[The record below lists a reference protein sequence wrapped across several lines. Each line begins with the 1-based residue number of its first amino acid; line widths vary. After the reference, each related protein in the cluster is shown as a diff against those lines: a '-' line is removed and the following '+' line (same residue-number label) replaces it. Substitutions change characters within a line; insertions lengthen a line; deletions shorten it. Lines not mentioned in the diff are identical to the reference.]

1 MVFHEI
7 TRKAISDAVE
17 RSRDIDMGLVDAQ
30 EARRTLDRLY
40 GYDVSPVLW
49 RKVKTG
55 LSAGR
60 VQSPAIRLIVQRE
73 RERMRFRAASYWDLA
88 ARHATQPAFESALV
102 AVDGR
107 RVATGK
113 DFAEDGALATPD
125 ARWLDE
131 GAARGLAERLAGR
144 PFRVRSIE
152 RKPYRSSP
160 KPPFMTS
167 TLQQEGGRKLSL
179 SAQQVMRL
187 AQGLYERGYITYMR
201 TDSTALSETALSAA
215 RAQVASLFGER
226 FLPAGPRHYAKKV
239 KNAQE
244 AHEAIRPA
252 GEAFRVPDEL
262 RGELSA
268 AELRLYELIWKRTLA
283 SQMADA
289 EGESVR
295 LEIGAETAAG
305 ERCDFAATGRTLL
318 FPGYLRAYVEG
329 ADDPEAALD
338 DQESPLPSLAEGDAV
353 PVEGVEARGHATS
366 PPPRYTEASLVKK
379 LEELGIGRP
388 STYASIL
395 GTLQARYVWK
405 KGQALVPNWE
415 AFAVVALME
424 RHFGEFVDFAFT
436 AEMEDDL
443 DQIANGE
450 REKLAFLR
458 EFYFGDRKHPGLER
472 EVKENLAKIDAA
484 DINSIPIGKDP
495 DGVEIVVKPGR
506 YGPYLRRGEDTVSVP
521 EALPPDELTVEKA
534 LQLLSAPKGDRP
546 IGTDPAS
553 GLPVYV
559 KQGRFGPYV
568 QLGEAGGKEKPRTQS
583 LFRTMRPETLTLEQA
598 LSLLQL
604 PRSLGV
610 APDGQEVLAQ
620 NGKFGPYLTKG
631 TDSRNLGAESEE
643 RLLTITLGEALEIF
657 AQPKTFRGR
666 GAPRPPLASFG
677 KDPVSGREMVLKE
690 GRFGPYV
697 TDGET
702 NASLRRGDDPRELT
716 PERAAELLAQR
727 REYDASPEGQERA
740 ARRGA
745 RRKGPAGRAGAGGR
759 KKAVAAAQA
768 GPGDGVAEGAKRPAR
783 APRAATTRRT
793 PARRGA
799 AAAPGAGR
807 PAGAGG
813 RKGAS
818 RARKGSGKPGA
829 PGRGTPRAAKP

>member
-1 MVFHEI
+1 
-7 TRKAISDAVE
+7 
-17 RSRDIDMGLVDAQ
+17 MGLVDAQ

-40 GYDVSPVLW
+40 GYEVSPVLW

-88 ARHATQPAFESALV
+88 ARHPTSPAFESALV

-107 RVATGK
+107 RVAAGR
-113 DFAEDGALATPD
+113 DFAEDGTLASAD

-131 GAARGLAERLAGR
+131 AAARGLAERLAGR
-144 PFRVRSIE
+144 PFAVRAVE
-152 RKPYRSSP
+152 RKPWRSSP

-167 TLQQEGGRKLSL
+167 TLQQEGGRKLGL

-187 AQGLYERGYITYMR
+187 AQGLYERGYVTYMR
-201 TDSTALSETALSAA
+201 TDSTALSETAVAAA

-226 FLPAGPRHYAKKV
+226 FLPAAPRQYAKKV

-252 GEAFRVPDEL
+252 GESFRTPDEL
-262 RGELSA
+262 RAELSA

-283 SQMADA
+283 SQMEDA
-289 EGESVR
+289 EGEAVR
-295 LEIGAETAAG
+295 VELGAETSAG
-305 ERCDFAATGRTLL
+305 ERCDFAATGRTLR

-338 DQESPLPSLAEGDAV
+338 DQESPLPELREGDAV
-353 PVEGVEARGHATS
+353 PVASLEARGHATS
-366 PPPRYTEASLVKK
+366 PPARYTEASLVKK

-388 STYASIL
+388 STYASIM

-415 AFAVVALME
+415 AFAVVALLE
-424 RHFGEFVDFAFT
+424 RHFGEFVDLAFT

-443 DQIANGE
+443 DHIAAGE
-450 REKLAFLR
+450 REKVAFLKA
-458 EFYFGDRKHPGLER
+458 FYFGDGKHPGLER
-472 EVKENLAKIDAA
+472 EVRENLGKIDAA
-484 DINSIPIGKDP
+484 DINSIPIGRDP
-495 DGVEIVVKPGR
+495 AGVEIVVKPGR
-506 YGPYLRRGEDTVSVP
+506 YGPYLRRGEDTVAVP
-521 EALPPDELTVEKA
+521 ESLPPDELTVERA
-534 LQLLSAPKGDRP
+534 MQLLSAPKGDRP
-546 IGTDPAS
+546 IGTDPES
-553 GLPVYV
+553 GLPVFV

-568 QLGEAGGKEKPRTQS
+568 QLGEAGGAEKPKTQS
-583 LFRTMRPETLTLEQA
+583 LFRTMRPETLTLDQA
-598 LSLLQL
+598 LSLLRL
-604 PRSLGV
+604 PRRVGV

-631 TDSRNLGAESEE
+631 TDSRNLGAEGEE
-643 RLLTITLGEALEIF
+643 RLLTVTLEEALALF

-677 KDPVSGREMVLKE
+677 KDPASGREMVLKE

-702 NASLRRGDDPRELT
+702 NASLRRGDDPGELT
-716 PERAAELLAQR
+716 AERAAELLAQR

-745 RRKGPAGRAGAGGR
+745 RRKGPRGRAGARAKAAPAAPAGEKR
-759 KKAVAAAQA
+759 KARPAKGAPRRKRA
-768 GPGDGVAEGAKRPAR
+768 AEGAPPAAAPDAAARP
-783 APRAATTRRT
+783 
-793 PARRGA
+793 PARR
-799 AAAPGAGR
+799 PGSA
-807 PAGAGG
+807 
-813 RKGAS
+813 
-818 RARKGSGKPGA
+818 RAR
-829 PGRGTPRAAKP
+829 TAKV